1 LSSRRV
7 GGSETNEPEA
17 VHGLRGTVNESDT
30 ELIERMLREWNEG
43 NVDALVEIF
52 DPEVEVRPALSTFLA
67 SMVYRGHEGIRRWY
81 AETNEPWAELQ
92 AEPERFIDA
101 GERTVVIIAL
111 HARVPG
117 GRIDVGARI
126 AHVVTIHDGRIVRLD
141 GFDEPDAAL
150 AAAGLTEQAEA
161 S

>member
-1 LSSRRV
+1 MRQV
-7 GGSETNEPEA
+7 A
-17 VHGLRGTVNESDT
+17 AESDA
-30 ELIERMLREWNEG
+30 ELITRMLREWNRTD
-43 NVDALVEIF
+43 VDALLELF
-52 DPEVEVRPALSTFLA
+52 DAEVEVRPALSTFLA
-67 SMVYRGHEGIRRWY
+67 STVYRGHEGIRAWY

-117 GRIDVGARI
+117 GRVDVGARI
-126 AHVVTIHDGRIVRLD
+126 AHVVTIRDGKIVRLD
-141 GFDEPDAAL
+141 GYDEPDDAV
-150 AAAGLTEQAEA
+150 AAAGLSQQVEA